1 VDSLHIIYWSMAGVG
16 TLVVVVLLILGLD
29 HDFDF
34 GGDVDVGFDTDVALD
49 MAHDLAV
56 AHEGPSPLGLKTIM
70 AFVGGWGWGGLIGLD
85 ALKWGVF
92 SLPFG
97 MAVGLALAAV
107 VFYFMRFLYAQEA
120 TSTIGV
126 AHMVGQPG
134 VVLTTIPSGGTGE
147 IRLNVQGTSLK
158 CLARSESEEAVPA
171 GATVSVVEEVGGT
184 LLVRPIRL

>member
-1 VDSLHIIYWSMAGVG
+1 MDSLHIIYWSMAGVG

-34 GGDVDVGFDTDVALD
+34 GVDADVGFDADVAFD
-49 MAHDLAV
+49 VAHDLAV

-120 TSTIGV
+120 TSTVGV
-126 AHMVGQPG
+126 AHMVGQEG

-158 CLARSESEEAVPA
+158 CLARSESQEAVPA